1 MPTHVRLLLALAE
14 AVDAADAAGAADA
27 LHGRVA
33 EAEPHSIH
41 VYDIYDKNQKRM
53 STAEAVRSAL
63 RSLPPPAAPEEQALQ
78 QLMRHALHPESLADR
93 EPVAGADVALPGLG
107 VCMQAVSA
115 RGAVQ
120 EGVASFSVEDKLLPS
135 RVRAMRAVV
144 SLGGTQLTL
153 VALVH
158 GAGFAGARPAFHF
171 VGSPAGKL
179 VDVRALEVGRKSLAA
194 SSGASHYLR
203 RAGQLRAHST
213 AMQNLGVSV
222 DVPQATRAH
231 TPLLDAYVSHAEHD
245 GRALMCV
252 SVFA

>member
-1 MPTHVRLLLALAE
+1 MPTHVRVLLALA
-14 AVDAADAAGAADA
+14 AAPDAADA

-41 VYDIYDKNQKRM
+41 VYDVYDKNQKRM
-53 STAEAVRSAL
+53 STAELVRSAL

-78 QLMRHALHPESLADR
+78 KLVCHELHPEILAGR
-93 EPVAGADVALPGLG
+93 EPVAGADVVLPGLG

-120 EGVASFSVEDKLLPS
+120 EGVASFCVEDKLLPS
-135 RVRAMRAVV
+135 RVRAVRAVV
-144 SLGGTQLTL
+144 SLGGTELTL

-158 GAGFAGARPAFHF
+158 GAAFAGTRPAFHF
-171 VGSPAGKL
+171 MGSPTGKL
-179 VDVRALEVGRKSLAA
+179 VDLRTLEVGKKSLAA
-194 SSGASHYLR
+194 SSGSSHYLR
-203 RAGQLRAHST
+203 RAGQLQAHTT

-222 DVPQATRAH
+222 DVPQTTRAH
-231 TPLLDAYVSHAEHD
+231 TQLLDAYVSHAEHD